1 MPRRQ
6 PLDPSTA
13 PLAEPT
19 TASIPLDHDGPD
31 ASAIA
36 HRAYELYEAR
46 GREPGRHEDDWL
58 QAERELRQRRDDD
71 AAVAQ
76 LGGGAPVPAPPVDRD

>member
-1 MPRRQ
+1 MPRR
-6 PLDPSTA
+6 PTLDPSTA
-13 PLAEPT
+13 PLAEPAAT
-19 TASIPLDHDGPD
+19 SAPLETDGPD

-58 QAERELRQRRDDD
+58 QAERELRQRRDADQ
-71 AAVAQ
+71 AVAQ
-76 LGGGAPVPAPPVDRD
+76 VGGGAPPPTPPIDLE